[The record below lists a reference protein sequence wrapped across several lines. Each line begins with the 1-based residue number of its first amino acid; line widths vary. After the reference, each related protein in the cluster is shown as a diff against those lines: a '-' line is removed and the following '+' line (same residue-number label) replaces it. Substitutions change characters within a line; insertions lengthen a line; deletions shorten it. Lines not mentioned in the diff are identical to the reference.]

1 MREIDVAIQTIV
13 LSLMQKEDVPINIIE
28 AVSDTIL
35 LLPDISKETE
45 IGLLFMFNL
54 IGNNINKL
62 PKTNELFLII
72 CNKYLNEYKLN
83 ILRKNQFS
91 DIFNS
96 IMNGGE

>member
-1 MREIDVAIQTIV
+1 
-13 LSLMQKEDVPINIIE
+13 
-28 AVSDTIL
+28 
-35 LLPDISKETE
+35 
-45 IGLLFMFNL
+45 MFNL